1 MLLQN
6 EQGLGKQGPTF
17 FSRLVDIDNKQNR
30 AHLCLTNTSNVF
42 EQRMLLRVFGL
53 LAEGIHEGT
62 LQMIMSFKDEETEE
76 LFTSGNFPPLN
87 TAQRKGLRML
97 RILQATVQLNS
108 LRIPSGNRLE
118 KLKGDRDGQFSIA
131 INMQWRICFRWED
144 GNAYDV
150 EVVGYH

>member
-1 MLLQN
+1 MPEN
-6 EQGLGKQGPTF
+6 GAEGVNTVF
-17 FSRLVDIDNKQNR
+17 TRLANIDSKPNR
-30 AHLCLTNTSNVF
+30 EDLCLTNTFSVF
-42 EQRMLLRVFGL
+42 AQRMPLKVFWL
-53 LAEGIHEGT
+53 LAGGIHEVT
-62 LQMIMSFKDEETEE
+62 LQMIMSFKNEETEE

-97 RILQATVQLNS
+97 RILHATGQLNS

-144 GNAYDV
+144 GNAYNV
-150 EVVGYH
+150 EVVDYH

>member
-1 MLLQN
+1 MSKNNGKERRNHFLSLPINIDN
-6 EQGLGKQGPTF
+6 EQNQ
-17 FSRLVDIDNKQNR
+17 S
-30 AHLCLTNTSNVF
+30 HLCVANMQNVF
-42 EQRMLLRVFGL
+42 AQRILLKVFSL
-53 LAEGIHEGT
+53 LAGGIHEDT
-62 LQMIMSFKDEETEE
+62 LQMIMSFKNEETEE

-97 RILQATVQLNS
+97 RILHATGQLNS

-118 KLKGDRDGQFSIA
+118 KLKGDREGQFSIA

-150 EVVGYH
+150 EVVDYH

>member
-1 MLLQN
+1 
-6 EQGLGKQGPTF
+6 
-17 FSRLVDIDNKQNR
+17 
-30 AHLCLTNTSNVF
+30 
-42 EQRMLLRVFGL
+42 
-53 LAEGIHEGT
+53 
-62 LQMIMSFKDEETEE
+62 MIMSFKNEETEE
-76 LFTSGNFPPLN
+76 LFTSGNFLPLN

-97 RILQATVQLNS
+97 RILHATGQLNS

-150 EVVGYH
+150 EVVDYH

>member
-1 MLLQN
+1 MLN
-6 EQGLGKQGPTF
+6 EYVQRIRVANAAKSVQW
-17 FSRLVDIDNKQNR
+17 LV
-30 AHLCLTNTSNVF
+30 
-42 EQRMLLRVFGL
+42 G
-53 LAEGIHEGT
+53 GIHEDR
-62 LQMIMSFKDEETEE
+62 LQMIMSFKNEETEE

-97 RILQATVQLNS
+97 RILHATGQLNS

-150 EVVGYH
+150 EVVDYH

>member
-1 MLLQN
+1 
-6 EQGLGKQGPTF
+6 
-17 FSRLVDIDNKQNR
+17 
-30 AHLCLTNTSNVF
+30 
-42 EQRMLLRVFGL
+42 
-53 LAEGIHEGT
+53 
-62 LQMIMSFKDEETEE
+62 MIMSFKNEETEE

-97 RILQATVQLNS
+97 RILHATSQLNS

-150 EVVGYH
+150 EVVDYH